1 MTDYYSYS
9 RLMTFRKCPKAFE
22 FSYIKEIPEAFQ
34 TIEKHLGTA
43 VHEAFDWT
51 YRETKNG
58 FLPTQENVLEKYLSS
73 WTSLDIAGAR
83 IVKKGMTAADYF
95 RQGSTLIKSHYQR
108 VIRNDPDTTL
118 HLEHE
123 FEIRLAEG
131 ISYRGIIDRV
141 SQLPSGR
148 LRLTDYKTGRTVPD
162 PASDLQLRSYTL
174 NFFQQPGHDA
184 VDICYEDLR
193 GCRSLSKSVLRM
205 ESDSI
210 LSEVRQLIDEVRS
223 CMAFPA
229 KSSMLCTWCG
239 YNAICDEGCQ
249 LKNEKDRSLAPAQCP
264 RCSSPLRPKNGRFGP
279 FLSCT
284 NFPACRYS
292 CNP

>member
-1 MTDYYSYS
+1 
-9 RLMTFRKCPKAFE
+9 
-22 FSYIKEIPEAFQ
+22 
-34 TIEKHLGTA
+34 
-43 VHEAFDWT
+43 VHEAFEWT
-51 YRETKNG
+51 YREIQDG
-58 FLPTQENVLEKYLSS
+58 SLPTQENVLEKYRSS
-73 WTSLDIAGAR
+73 WTNLDIADAR
-83 IVKKGMTAADYF
+83 IVKQGTTAADYF
-95 RQGSTLIKSHYQR
+95 QQGSTLIKTHYQR
-108 VIRNDPDTTL
+108 VIHNDPDTTL

-123 FEIRLAEG
+123 FEIQLAEG
-131 ISYRGIIDRV
+131 IIYRGIIDRV

-193 GCRSLSKSVLRM
+193 GCRSLCKSVLRT
-205 ESDSI
+205 ESGSI
-210 LSEVRQLIDEVRS
+210 LSEVRQMIDEVRNS
-223 CMAFPA
+223 TIFPA
-229 KSSMLCTWCG
+229 KPSMLCAWCG
-239 YNAICDEGCQ
+239 HSAICDEACQ
-249 LKNEKDRSLAPAQCP
+249 VKNGQDRSSPPAQCP
-264 RCSSPLRPKNGRFGP
+264 LCSSPLRQKKGRFGP